1 MTYASELAS
10 KSPWCLPNLFEGLL
24 IGVDFRGALTS
35 LFSWMV
41 VGTSGWGVGLVGVGS
56 KLEREEVLSDLAL
69 GL

>member
-10 KSPWCLPNLFEGLL
+10 KSPWCLPNLLSF

-41 VGTSGWGVGLVGVGS
+41 VGNSGWGVGLVGVGS